1 MQTASSDRAF
11 IPKEQLTA
19 WERWEMAALAEAS
32 TPRHRAAPAAAHAV
46 VDEQARANG
55 YAVGV
60 AEGQKTGHAAG
71 YAAGLAAGHAEA
83 AALTEVVVS
92 ARAALDAL
100 GGTLADRTV
109 QLAIAIA
116 QQVIRSELATRPE
129 SILAVL
135 RDAMGNMPGSDAR
148 LQIHVNPADAAIL
161 HAHMGDEM
169 NRNNWQ
175 AVEDPSMQRGG
186 CRLVSNE
193 GDVDATLATRWK
205 NVLAA
210 LGQEDKNKNDKGAA

>member
-1 MQTASSDRAF
+1 
-11 IPKEQLTA
+11 
-19 WERWEMAALAEAS
+19 MAALAEAS
-32 TPRHRAAPAAAHAV
+32 APRRHAAPVTAQAQAQI
-46 VDEQARANG
+46 DETARANG
-55 YAVGV
+55 YALGV
-60 AEGQKTGHAAG
+60 QEGQKAGHAAG

-100 GGTLADRTV
+100 GGSLAERTV

-116 QQVIRSELATRPE
+116 QQVIRSEIAARPGN
-129 SILAVL
+129 ILAVL

-193 GDVDATLATRWK
+193 GDVDATLATRWQ

-210 LGQEDKNKNDKGAA
+210 LGQEAKGSAA